1 MYFYMADILKD
12 IDSWL
17 IVTEFQWLEKLLFHS
32 DITKNR
38 DNILKSIWNIF
49 SYKDYIIDDW
59 LKHDYNNAIVFL
71 WYIEMSINDIIK
83 ADFEYEEYF
92 SYAKNMVSDI
102 LWLKSTYSIS
112 DAKDI
117 VKELSLTN
125 KLNVDLVIDLWIDLP
140 NEAISINNW
149 YLSSATENISNK
161 NKLDNMFPEINFELR
176 RFFQNLFKNSKESW
190 ATKISITFS
199 KLLYSQRVI
208 IKYLDDWNWMT
219 SNTILNTL
227 FIKGK
232 STKLDSWKNLWEW
245 MNGLVSSLY
254 DKQID
259 LDIYS
264 STTEEWYTGVWFL
277 NSSFNEILKGKTDI
291 DRYIV
296 KLDEKS
302 YYNKSF
308 PNKTWT
314 EFIFKFN

>member
-17 IVTEFQWLEKLLFHS
+17 IVSEFQWLEKLLFHS